1 LLGIIKISLHFCI
14 FSDNLQQVCAPAH
27 AGRTHQTDRPFFL
40 FWLAAGATQ
49 AKKEKTSAVCIR
61 YG

>member
-27 AGRTHQTDRPFFL
+27 AGRTH
-40 FWLAAGATQ
+40 ATQ
-49 AKKEKTSAVCIR
+49 RSLLFFVGF
-61 YG
+61 YL